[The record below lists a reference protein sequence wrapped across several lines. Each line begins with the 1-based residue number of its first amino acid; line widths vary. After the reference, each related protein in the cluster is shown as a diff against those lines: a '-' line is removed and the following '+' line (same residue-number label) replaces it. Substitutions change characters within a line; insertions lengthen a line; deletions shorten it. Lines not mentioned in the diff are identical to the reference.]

1 MAQRMTP
8 QDLDRIASAVAE
20 AEKTTAGEIFC
31 VLAPEVSDYRETP
44 LAWAATAALVLPA
57 GALLAGFRPEMLT
70 RLFGGWSVGHAAAL
84 DGAILSALSTYIALQ
99 VVVFVVAALVVSIPP
114 VRRALTPGSLKTARV
129 KRAAMEQF
137 LSHGLHVTRD
147 RTGVLIFA
155 ALAEH
160 RVEVIADEGIYKAA
174 PDTVW
179 DAVVADLVGGLKQ
192 GKVADGFVAAVARAG
207 GILATH
213 VPPRG
218 DDRNE
223 LPDGLTILPKR

>member
-1 MAQRMTP
+1 MTP
-8 QDLDRIASAVAE
+8 QDLDRIAGAVAE

-44 LAWAATAALVLPA
+44 LAWAAATALVLPA
-57 GALLAGFRPEMLT
+57 GALLAGFRPETLT
-70 RLFGGWSVGHAAAL
+70 RLFGGWSIGHASAL
-84 DGAILSALSTYIALQ
+84 DGAILSALSTYVVLQ
-99 VVVFVVAALVVSIPP
+99 LIVFVLTALVVSIPA
-114 VRRALTPGSLKTARV
+114 VRRVLTPGSLKAARV
-129 KRAAMEQF
+129 KRAALEQF
-137 LSHGLHVTRD
+137 LGHGLHVTRD

-160 RVEVIADEGIYKAA
+160 RVEVIADEGIYAAA
-174 PDTVW
+174 PNTVW
-179 DAVVADLVGGLKQ
+179 DEVVADLVSGLKRGQ
-192 GKVADGFVAAVARAG
+192 IADGFVAAVGRTGA
-207 GILATH
+207 ILADH

>member
-1 MAQRMTP
+1 MAKNMSP
-8 QDLDRIASAVAE
+8 KDLDRIAQAVAQ

-31 VLAPEVSDYRETP
+31 VLSPEVSDYRETP
-44 LAWAATAALVLPA
+44 LVWAAASALVLPA

-70 RLFGGWSVGHAAAL
+70 RLFGGWSVGHQAAQ
-84 DGAILSALSTYIALQ
+84 DGAILSALSTYIVLQ
-99 VVVFVVAALVVSIPP
+99 LFVFVVAALVVSIPP
-114 VRRALTPGSLKTARV
+114 IRRALTPGALKTARV

-174 PDTVW
+174 PNAVW
-179 DAVVADLVGGLKQ
+179 DEVVADLVAGLKR
-192 GKVADGFVAAVARAG
+192 GKIADGFVAAVARTG
-207 GILATH
+207 GILSAH

-223 LPDGLTILPKR
+223 LSDGLTILPRR

>member
-1 MAQRMTP
+1 MAVNMTP
-8 QDLDRIASAVAE
+8 QDLDRIAQAVAD

-44 LAWAATAALVLPA
+44 LVWAAATALVLPA
-57 GALLAGFRPEMLT
+57 AALFAGFRPEMLT
-70 RLFGGWSVGHAAAL
+70 RLFGGWSVGHASAL

-99 VVVFVVAALVVSIPP
+99 AVVFVLAALTVSIPP

-137 LSHGLHVTRD
+137 LGHGLHVTRD

-160 RVEVIADEGIYKAA
+160 RVEVIADEGIYAAA
-174 PDTVW
+174 PNAVW
-179 DAVVADLVGGLKQ
+179 DEVVADLVGGLKADRI
-192 GKVADGFVAAVARAG
+192 ADGFVAAVARAG
-207 GILATH
+207 AILAEH

-223 LPDGLTILPKR
+223 LPDRLTILNKR

>member
-1 MAQRMTP
+1 MGTRMTS
-8 QDLDRIASAVAE
+8 QDLDRIAGAVAE

-44 LAWAATAALVLPA
+44 LVWAAAAALVLPA
-57 GALLAGFRPEMLT
+57 GALFAGFRPDVLT

-84 DGAILSALSTYIALQ
+84 DAAILSALSTYIALQ
-99 VVVFVVAALVVSIPP
+99 AVVFVVAALVVSIPP
-114 VRRALTPGSLKTARV
+114 VRRALTPASLKAARV

-155 ALAEH
+155 ALAER
-160 RVEVIADEGIYKAA
+160 RVEVIADEAIYKAA
-174 PDTVW
+174 PDVVW
-179 DAVVADLVGGLKQ
+179 GEVVADLVAGMKRGA
-192 GKVADGFVAAVARAG
+192 VADGFVAAVGRAG
-207 GILATH
+207 AVLAAH